1 MRLRHAPILVVVA
14 AALLLGACGADEPAG
29 GAGANGD
36 GAKQAGSGGDG
47 DGDKPAGKKSKSKQK
62 TEPKDQPEP
71 SFEGTVVSVKVSN
84 GDVTF
89 DPTEAAVGV
98 GEKLRIEVTSD
109 AADEVHVHGYDVTE
123 DLKAGKRATIDLTA
137 DIPGVF
143 EVELEQSHTPL
154 FELTVQ

>member
-1 MRLRHAPILVVVA
+1 MWRRRTGRRRRRQWRRLQ
-14 AALLLGACGADEPAG
+14 AG
-29 GAGANGD
+29 GLR
-36 GAKQAGSGGDG
+36 GGRG
-47 DGDKPAGKKSKSKQK
+47 RRQTGGKKSKSKQK

-71 SFEGTVVSVKVSN
+71 SFDGTVVSVKVSN
-84 GDVTF
+84 GDVTV
-89 DPTEAAVGV
+89 DPSEAAVGV

>member
-1 MRLRHAPILVVVA
+1 MRLRHAPISVVVA
-14 AALLLGACGADEPAG
+14 VALLLGACRADEPAG

-36 GAKQAGSGGDG
+36 GAKQADSGGDG

-109 AADEVHVHGYDVTE
+109 AADEARPRLRRHRGPQGR
-123 DLKAGKRATIDLTA
+123 KAGDDR
-137 DIPGVF
+137 
-143 EVELEQSHTPL
+143 SHGGHTRGL
-154 FELTVQ
+154 RG